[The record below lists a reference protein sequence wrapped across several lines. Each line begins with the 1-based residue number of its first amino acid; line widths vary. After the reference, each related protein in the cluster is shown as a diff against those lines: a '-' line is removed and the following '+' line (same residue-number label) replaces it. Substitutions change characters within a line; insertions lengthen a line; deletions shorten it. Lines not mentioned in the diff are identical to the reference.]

1 MESLSLDLL
10 SKNTGVTMLIDTN
23 ETSFAYEAADRVI
36 FMENRVIIE
45 PGTTKEVFDQTKEE
59 RTKQF
64 LALFPP

>member
-1 MESLSLDLL
+1 LESLSLDLL

-23 ETSFAYEAADRVI
+23 ETSFTYEAADRVI

>member
-1 MESLSLDLL
+1 
-10 SKNTGVTMLIDTN
+10 MLIDTN